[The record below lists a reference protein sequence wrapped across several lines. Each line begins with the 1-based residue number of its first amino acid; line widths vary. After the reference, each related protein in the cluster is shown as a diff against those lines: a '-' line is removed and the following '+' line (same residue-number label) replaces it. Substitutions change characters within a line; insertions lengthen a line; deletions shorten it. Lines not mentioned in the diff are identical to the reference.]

1 MKLGCA
7 IKAIR
12 KDRGL
17 LLDELADMTGTT
29 SANLSRIEA
38 GQWPRPELLEALA
51 DALNVKI
58 YQLFARA
65 EGVTLPTSD
74 ETSSERKVLTA
85 YRLMEPEARYHL
97 EAVADALVTV
107 NGRTV
112 VVQVKESKEAPEPE
126 TFAAKQSLSPK
137 K

>member
-1 MKLGCA
+1 MKLGAA

-12 KDRGL
+12 EDKDL
-17 LLDELADMTGTT
+17 TLDDLADMTGSTK
-29 SANLSRIEA
+29 ANLSRIEA

-51 DALNVKI
+51 AALNVKI

-74 ETSSERKVLTA
+74 ETPAESKVLGA
-85 YRLMEPEARYHL
+85 YRLMEPETRYHL
-97 EAVADALVTV
+97 EAVAAGLLAADAEYRARPL
-107 NGRTV
+107 
-112 VVQVKESKEAPEPE
+112 SEPIPPN
-126 TFAAKQSLSPK
+126 LRK

>member
-1 MKLGCA
+1 MKLGAA

-12 KDRGL
+12 EDKRL
-17 LLDELADMTGTT
+17 TLDDLADMTGSTK
-29 SANLSRIEA
+29 ANLSRIEA

-51 DALNVKI
+51 AALKVKI

-74 ETSSERKVLTA
+74 ETSSESKVLAA
-85 YRLMEPEARYHL
+85 YRLMEPETRYHL
-97 EAVADALVTV
+97 EAVAHGLLAADVEV
-107 NGRTV
+107 NARPLAER
-112 VVQVKESKEAPEPE
+112 QKPAD
-126 TFAAKQSLSPK
+126 LPK